1 MEESLLRKLR
11 DNTCDEID
19 RDMIEARVKNVHNQL
34 LDVYKDIAKA
44 LHKLDTI
51 KTGHETEIG
60 MLGVR
65 LIVAIDDDLIHAEGK
80 GFNGAPVVAV
90 VGGKTEVKTLYES
103 LAKVLID
110 S

>member
-1 MEESLLRKLR
+1 MEEALLRKLR

-19 RDMIEARVKNVHNQL
+19 KDMIEARLKVVHSQL

-51 KTGHETEIG
+51 KSGHEAEIG

-65 LIVAIDDDLIHAEGK
+65 IIVAVDDDLIHTEGK
-80 GFNGAPVVAV
+80 GFDGAPVVAV
-90 VGGKTEVKTLYES
+90 VGDKTDVKTLYKS
-103 LAKVLID
+103 LSKVID